1 MGLSDLKKRLP
12 EAAFGKRNYVESEGG
27 CDEYSA
33 SRADG
38 HGVVPGQGEGRRSWG
53 TPQRHSMK
61 VPWSHILVRQPGEGE
76 EILEQKNIAV
86 KFRGVR
92 GIR

>member
-12 EAAFGKRNYVESEGG
+12 EAAFGKRNYIDNEGG

-38 HGVVPGQGEGRRSWG
+38 HGVVPGQGSGQERLEKATGILDEGAVE
-53 TPQRHSMK
+53 PQSCERVWRK
-61 VPWSHILVRQPGEGE
+61 
-76 EILEQKNIAV
+76 
-86 KFRGVR
+86 
-92 GIR
+92 